1 MIVRSVR
8 GNREFRSGE
17 FGSSAIPPPGAGYTS
32 FSGVP
37 VTSDRAFGLPAVV
50 AAIRLIA
57 EVTAALDVCV
67 MRGAG
72 ADIEMAEDS
81 WQDKLMDTP
90 NLEQSQFD
98 WLSDVSAGVEGYG
111 NAFVEKI
118 KFRGEVV
125 ELIPRDP
132 EYVRVRRDGNRKVF
146 DVSVDGRTRQ
156 NLTTAQILHF
166 RGFAYS
172 GYFSGF
178 SPITMY
184 RQTLGTALA
193 LQEFQGRYFANN
205 AEPGGAIVM
214 PAAITKTR
222 AMEILDLWKASHGGV
237 QNAGKPGILSGGATW
252 ETIGVSLIDAQFV
265 EAQRFSVEQVAN
277 LYRVP
282 PDLIGAAIDR
292 GVAATAEQVGL
303 RFLVFYLLPRLR
315 RIELTLGC
323 DIDLFANTDL
333 YPKFMTDDLLRADAL
348 TKAQVQHQRIQDG
361 TLLVDEARAEMGMGP
376 LPPVP
381 DDPMATPGMVPQ
393 ITPVGGGANPE
404 PAPVLSPNG
413 STA

>member
-17 FGSSAIPPPGAGYTS
+17 FGSSAIPPPGGGYTA
-32 FSGVP
+32 FSGTS
-37 VTSDRAFGLPAVV
+37 VTNERAFGLPAVV
-50 AAIRLIA
+50 AAIRLIC
-57 EVTAALDVCV
+57 EVTAAMDICV
-67 MRGAG
+67 MRGTG
-72 ADIEMAEDS
+72 ADTEMAEDS
-81 WQDKLMDTP
+81 WQDKLIDHP

-98 WLSDVSAGVEGYG
+98 WLSDVGAGVEGYG

-132 EYVRVRRDGNRKVF
+132 DYVRVRRDGNRKVF

-156 NLTTAQILHF
+156 GLTPSQILHF
-166 RGFAYS
+166 RGFTYS

-178 SPITMY
+178 SPIAMY
-184 RQTLGTALA
+184 RQSLGTALA
-193 LQEFQGRYFANN
+193 LQEFQGRYFDNN
-205 AEPGGAIVM
+205 AEPGGAIIM
-214 PAAITKTR
+214 PGSITKTR

-237 QNAGKPGILSGGATW
+237 SNAGKPGILSGGATW
-252 ETIGVSLIDAQFV
+252 QTIGISLIDAQFV
-265 EAQRFSVEQVAN
+265 EAQRFSVEQIAN

-282 PDLIGAAIDR
+282 PDLIGASVEK

-315 RIELTLGC
+315 RIESTLGC
-323 DIDLFANTDL
+323 DIDLFENTGL

-348 TKAQVQHQRIQDG
+348 THATVQHMRIQDG
-361 TLLVDEARAEMGMGP
+361 TLLPDEARAEMGMPP
-376 LPPVP
+376 LPDGV
-381 DDPMATPGMVPQ
+381 GQIPQ
-393 ITPVGGGANPE
+393 ITPVGGGANPV
-404 PAPVLSPNG
+404 PSVNG